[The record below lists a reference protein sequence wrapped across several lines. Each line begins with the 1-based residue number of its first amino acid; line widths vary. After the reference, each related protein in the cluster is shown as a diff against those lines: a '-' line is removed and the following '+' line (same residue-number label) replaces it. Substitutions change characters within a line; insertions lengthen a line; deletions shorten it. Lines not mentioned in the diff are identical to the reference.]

1 MMAFLHTRCRWVTM
15 AFASV
20 AAIMVAS
27 VRPTAAAEPIKI
39 GVIAQFSG
47 IFADFGQEIGDGID
61 TYMREHGDTVA
72 GRKIEIIRRDQGGPN
87 PDRGRQLAQELIT
100 RDKVDFLAGIDF
112 SPTGFAIAPLITQAK
127 MPTVIMNAA
136 TMGIT
141 DSSPYF
147 VRFASTLEALETT
160 FGKWA
165 AQNGIQKCYVAVAD
179 FVAGHAAGDAFKK
192 SFTAAGGQIVGETAI
207 PLESLDLAPYVQ
219 RIADAKPQAIF
230 LFLVSTKQSEQ
241 FSQLYAQTGLKAA
254 GTRLLGATDL
264 FSQSPA
270 AAKAAPDAE
279 VGAFTV
285 QDYSWTLDNPL
296 NRKYVADFTR
306 FFGTELHPD
315 FMSVSAYDGMAA
327 IYRVIEQLHGQI
339 DGDKAMAIFKGLA
352 LDSPRGTIKI
362 DPATRDLVQPIYIRQ
377 IERRNGELVNKEI
390 FTFHDVYNHL
400 NK

>member
-1 MMAFLHTRCRWVTM
+1 MKIFSHARGRWAAA
-15 AFASV
+15 AFASAV
-20 AAIMVAS
+20 AILAAS
-27 VRPTAAAEPIKI
+27 VRPASAAEPIKI

-254 GTRLLGATDL
+254 GTKLLGATDL

-296 NRKYVADFTR
+296 NCKYVADFTK

-327 IYRVIEQLHGQI
+327 IYRVIEQLHGKI
-339 DGDKAMAIFKGLA
+339 DGDKAMAIFKGMA
-352 LDSPRGTIKI
+352 FESPRGAIKI

-377 IERRNGELVNKEI
+377 IERRDGELINKEI